1 MEPEEKKAWI
11 NAINKNNSEKHKSN
25 GTGWL
30 CDLHFSLNDIQNVR
44 GRPKLKKGVIP
55 VNFIVPTNQSV
66 LDSDSNNKLEDT
78 DVEHHCDLQQ
88 SCNSC
93 STLLS
98 ERDELKRI
106 LFKTEI
112 DFDCEKQNIN
122 VQLENQRKICND
134 QSIEIKHLKEKIS
147 ILEKVAEKRESEI
160 RMLREQTLGHMNAAS
175 VNVKCLYMNY
185 SLAID

>member
-1 MEPEEKKAWI
+1 M
-11 NAINKNNSEKHKSN
+11 
-25 GTGWL
+25 
-30 CDLHFSLNDIQNVR
+30 
-44 GRPKLKKGVIP
+44 
-55 VNFIVPTNQSV
+55 
-66 LDSDSNNKLEDT
+66 EDT